1 VRGRVHTLSAA
12 HPTDLRPRGAF
23 AFIGKKS
30 SQHLFQ
36 APVLAQAQQLDVKVF
51 RAARAFRLV
60 LQVLEMLGALEAVL
74 CGTVTIFYGS
84 GSGYDF

>member
-1 VRGRVHTLSAA
+1 VRGLVENLSAA

-30 SQHLFQ
+30 SHDLFQ
-36 APVLAQAQQLDVKVF
+36 APVLAQTQQLDVKVL

-60 LQVLEMLGALEAVL
+60 LQVLEMLGALEAV
-74 CGTVTIFYGS
+74 CCVEP
-84 GSGYDF
+84 